1 MCSVRSLRGGKPT
14 YDRCLFYRD
23 RVLIDPLLCILSVRM
38 EDQSNTISAE
48 LLSLTYGAFIS
59 QIVKD
64 YEDIT
69 EINKQI
75 DLLGCACTDRISGR
89 YNMGLR
95 LVEDYLS
102 KTHTRGI
109 KSFQATCQDIVSKAF
124 LMYTGM
130 EASVENWNSDEQ
142 SCLLRICFARESH
155 AGFTSNPLTLYVEIP
170 DELKGIHYSGVYCG
184 VIRGALEMIHVFSVW
199 RCDG

>member
-1 MCSVRSLRGGKPT
+1 MIGL
-14 YDRCLFYRD
+14 LFG
-23 RVLIDPLLCILSVRM
+23 ILSIGM
-38 EDQSNTISAE
+38 EDQPSTISAE

-64 YEDIT
+64 YEDVT

-75 DLLGCACTDRISGR
+75 DLLGFGSLNRVSGR

-109 KSFQATCQDIVSKAF
+109 KSFQATCQDVASKAF
-124 LMYTGM
+124 PMYTGV

-142 SCLLRICFARESH
+142 SCILRSPSAQ
-155 AGFTSNPLTLYVEIP
+155 A
-170 DELKGIHYSGVYCG
+170 
-184 VIRGALEMIHVFSVW
+184 
-199 RCDG
+199 